1 MGEAAHP
8 DGGRFIGKPYGA
20 AELFTEVDDLMR
32 NFWFGPSRSRQ
43 FDSRFHFPEARG
55 SWVIFVDLNDFGCFV
70 DRHFAHR
77 SAALGSDPQ
86 PRI

>member
-1 MGEAAHP
+1 MMGEAEHP

-43 FDSRFHFPEARG
+43 FDSRF
-55 SWVIFVDLNDFGCFV
+55 SL
-70 DRHFAHR
+70 
-77 SAALGSDPQ
+77 S
-86 PRI
+86 